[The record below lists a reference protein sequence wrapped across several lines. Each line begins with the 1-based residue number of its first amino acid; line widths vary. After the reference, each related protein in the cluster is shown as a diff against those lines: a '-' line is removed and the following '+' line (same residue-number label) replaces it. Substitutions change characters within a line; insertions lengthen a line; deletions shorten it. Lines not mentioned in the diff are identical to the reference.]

1 VIDVHD
7 RVASALADSA
17 PVVALETTIITH
29 GLPYPTNFD
38 TARRLEQAI
47 SDEGAVPA
55 TIGIVRGRV
64 LVGLSSDDLELLARG
79 PADKI
84 QARSLALALQRHSTG
99 GTTVSATME
108 IARHCGIPVFAT
120 GGIGGVHRDVERT
133 GDISED
139 LQALARCPVTVVS
152 SGAKAILDLPRTVE
166 ALETLGIPVVGY
178 QTDRFPAFYHR
189 GSILEIPRVDGVAAI
204 AGLMLHTWQTL
215 RLRTGVLVCNPPPP
229 EVELPPA
236 QVAGWIDQALAEAVD
251 RGISGKAVTPFLLAF
266 LDRASQG
273 ATVRTNVALAE
284 SNARLASRIAVA
296 YCRTLKQGNVRSFTE

>member
-1 VIDVHD
+1 VIDVLD
-7 RVASALADSA
+7 RVARALADSA

-29 GLPYPTNFD
+29 GLPYPTNIEA
-38 TARRLEQAI
+38 ARRVEQAI
-47 SDEGAVPA
+47 GEEGAVPA
-55 TIGIVRGRV
+55 TIGVVRGRV
-64 LVGLSSDDLELLARG
+64 RVGLSADALESLARG

-84 QARSLALALQRHSTG
+84 QARSLALALQRQSTG

-139 LQALARCPVTVVS
+139 LHALARCPVAVVS

-166 ALETLGIPVVGY
+166 ALETLGVPVVGY
-178 QTDRFPAFYHR
+178 QTEGFPAFYHP
-189 GSILEIPRVDGVAAI
+189 GSSLEIPRVDGVAEI

-215 RLRTGVLVCNPPPP
+215 RLCKGVLVCNPPPA

-251 RGISGKAVTPFLLAF
+251 RGITGKAVTPFLLAF
-266 LDRASQG
+266 LDRASRG

-296 YCRTLKQGNVRSFTE
+296 YCRRMQESRSRRPS